1 MKRKL
6 NFPLIWAVVFFILFP
21 VNILA
26 SQLEDTLQ
34 VLIKKNEL
42 QKALEF
48 LTQYL
53 DSNPENRD
61 GKFYSGKI
69 HSDGDSSFEY
79 LSEIIDLNQKDEKSA
94 EALLLMAKY
103 NFLNGSYF
111 ITTEQT
117 KAIEKNFDQSPLLP
131 EALWLSGSS
140 YLISGYSDEAEKQF
154 RKIAQ
159 KFPGSEW
166 VPWAYLGIG
175 DCLSMRKEFDQV
187 IVHYR
192 KVIEL
197 YMDSDAF
204 PLALTSLSQ
213 SYSEIKDVDNAF
225 QYFNFY
231 RDRFPA
237 GISDKEKIFEKIR
250 AELKEQI
257 KKEEKQKK
265 KDIKY
270 TIEIGLFSSKNQAQ
284 KELRNFNSKGYT
296 TRMVEVTKEEGVFWR
311 VEVGIFNSRKK
322 AESFKS
328 RLEKKSGKT
337 YKVINR

>member
-6 NFPLIWAVVFFILFP
+6 NFPLIWAVVIFILFP

-26 SQLEDTLQ
+26 SQLDDTLQ
-34 VLIKKNEL
+34 VLIKENEL
-42 QKALEF
+42 QKAREF
-48 LTQYL
+48 LIQYL
-53 DSNPENRD
+53 DSNPENRE

-69 HSDGDSSFEY
+69 HSDGDFSFNY
-79 LSEIIDLNQKDEKSA
+79 LSEVIDLNQKDEKSA

-103 NFLNGSYF
+103 SFLNGSYF
-111 ITTEQT
+111 ITSEQT
-117 KAIEKNFDQSPLLP
+117 KVFEKNFDQSPLFP
-131 EALWLSGSS
+131 EVLWLSGIS
-140 YLISGYSDEAEKQF
+140 YLITGYSDEAEIQF

-166 VPWAYLGIG
+166 ASWAHLGIG
-175 DCLSMRKEFDQV
+175 DCLSMKKEFDQA
-187 IVHYR
+187 IVQYR

-213 SYSEIKDVDNAF
+213 SYSEIKDVNNAF

-250 AELKEQI
+250 AELKEKI
-257 KKEEKQKK
+257 RKEEIQKK
-265 KDIKY
+265 KNINY
-270 TIEIGLFSSKNQAQ
+270 TIQVGLFSSKNQAQ
-284 KELRNFNSKGYT
+284 KELNNFKSKGYT
-296 TRMVEVTKEEGVFWR
+296 TKMVEVTKEEGVLWR
-311 VEVGIFNSRKK
+311 VEVGIFNSQKK

-328 RLEKKSGKT
+328 RLEKQSGKT
-337 YKVINR
+337 YKVISR